1 MVIMKAIGLRLSG
14 HVQYPL
20 CASITKSYEPPKLHP
35 SGQWQRGIRCPMEHK
50 RNGLRV
56 WREDWPSLTFIV
68 NILAFWIPGNAYLYA
83 VWYLFDRK
91 RPWQRGRRG
100 GGSGYQYSI
109 VKLVM
114 KISSEFHSESRKPY
128 LRFTEIE
135 FDSNSFFIRDDSK
148 ELCVFLF

>member
-1 MVIMKAIGLRLSG
+1 MVMMEAIGLRLSG

-20 CASITKSYEPPKLHP
+20 CASITKSYEPRKLHP

-100 GGSGYQYSI
+100 GSGHQYSI

-114 KISSEFHSESRKPY
+114 KISSEFHSECRKPY
-128 LRFTEIE
+128 LRFTEIK
-135 FDSNSFFIRDDSK
+135 FGTDSFFIRDDSK